1 MRNGLTAIMDNG
13 NILEVVG
20 LKKYF
25 PVGGEFVKKGT
36 GYVKA
41 VDGVSFSVGAGETLG
56 LVGESGCGKSTL
68 GRLVLR
74 LIEKTDGKV
83 LFKGEDIYGLRKEQ
97 LKDFRR
103 KMQVVFQDPYGS
115 LNPKMTIGSM
125 FREILRFHNIVSKN
139 ELRDKIGEVL
149 SNVGVSPFNID
160 KYPHEFSGGQLQ
172 RIAIARAISLE
183 PEFIVADEPVS
194 ALDVSV
200 QAQIIN
206 LLGDLKEEL
215 NLTFIFISHNLSII
229 RHISDT
235 VAVMYLGRF
244 VEKSDCEELFER
256 PAHPYTE
263 ALLSVVPVL
272 DTNGDSEKII
282 LEGDIPD
289 PADTPSGCYFHPRC
303 KYAFVK
309 CERDVPELKEIA
321 EGHFVC
327 CHLNNGCGLG

>member
-1 MRNGLTAIMDNG
+1 MRNGLTVIMDNG
-13 NILEVVG
+13 DILEVVG

-25 PVGGEFVKKGT
+25 SVRGRFIAKGM

-68 GRLVLR
+68 GRLILR
-74 LIEKTDGKV
+74 LIERTDGKV
-83 LFKGEDIYGLRKEQ
+83 FFKGEDIYGLRKEQ
-97 LKDFRR
+97 IKDFRR
-103 KMQVVFQDPYGS
+103 KMQVIFQDPYGS
-115 LNPKMTIGSM
+115 LNPKMTIGAM
-125 FREILRFHNIVSKN
+125 FREILRFHNIVPRN
-139 ELRDKIGEVL
+139 ELRDKIGAVL
-149 SNVGVSPFNID
+149 SNVGISPFSLD

-206 LLGDLKEEL
+206 LLGDLKKEL
-215 NLTFIFISHNLSII
+215 NLTFIFISHNLSVI
-229 RHISDT
+229 RHISDN

-244 VEKSDCEELFER
+244 VETSGCEELFEH

-263 ALLSVVPVL
+263 ALLSAVPVL
-272 DTNGDSEKII
+272 DTNGNSEKII

-289 PADTPSGCYFHPRC
+289 PANTPSGCCFHPRC
-303 KYAFVK
+303 RYVFDR
-309 CERDVPELKEIA
+309 CTGDVPELKEIA

-327 CHLNNGCGLG
+327 CHLNNGCGLV